1 MSRKDSYLPGPR
13 LAAPDAALLRRQ
25 AFGIMKDR
33 GLKGEEAK
41 DALRLRAGVDSLA
54 GLDGAKWLELI
65 RGLGASPAGEERE
78 EPLEKPN
85 LVTAAQWSLVL
96 RLQRHLRWTNDSLE
110 KYCKKYGRVSA
121 IGWLDVSRCRGIITG
136 LMKIAG
142 VSHSGELRR

>member
-1 MSRKDSYLPGPR
+1 MSRKDSYRPGPR

-65 RGLGASPAGEERE
+65 RELGASPAGIKEP
-78 EPLEKPN
+78 PLEKPN
-85 LVTAAQWSLVL
+85 LVTTAQWSLVL

-110 KYCKKYGRVSA
+110 NYCKKYGRVSA
-121 IGWLDVSRCRGIITG
+121 IEWLDVSRCRGIITG